1 MTDYSI
7 DIIKDTSYTI
17 ELNEQGPQ
25 GIQGPKGIQ
34 GEVGPVGPKGDIG
47 DVGPKGDKGDKGEQG
62 DIGPVGPQG
71 EQGIQGEA
79 ATITIGK
86 VETLPADSK
95 ATVENVGTQGSAI
108 FDFGIPQ
115 GVQGIQGERGLQGPQ
130 GIQGPKGEQGDI
142 GPQGPQGLKGDK
154 GDKGPQGPQGI
165 QGETGPIG
173 PQGEQGATGPRGPQG
188 ATGPVGPQGPQGLKG
203 DQGPQGEIGPAGPKG
218 EQGIQGPQ
226 GVQGPRGLQGV
237 KGDTGFS
244 PTITE
249 KVNTQNEYILTVIND
264 TDTYDTPNLKAQAV
278 IPYAT
283 QAEAEAGVA
292 TNKVMSPSTSK
303 AVAYK
308 YIGKVNQ
315 LGFNGVLQSGVITF
329 TPDNNNVYEIKDGY
343 EYEIDLLFEAVG
355 TIDDDTKIVIKN
367 GTTNINIVNA
377 LYSDYTK
384 SITYKDLKQVC
395 KYDTNIGYRFIFNG
409 RYTTKDNYNFIVI
422 PSTVNTTPS
431 IYNSIQ
437 DCIVSNPNLIQ
448 YEQTSSTIILKKGS
462 KLIIPN
468 GVGNFTYTTLINNIS
483 SPIPTGNGEKIMY
496 TDGGDIH
503 YIDSG
508 AVFAGATK
516 PTGYTA
522 MVWYD
527 TTENKIKYSE
537 NSGATWTGLY
547 AFPIARCD
555 NTGIKECF
563 CTGISHFAN
572 CVWVA
577 NGVEVLIPNGKDS
590 SGKYNNSLYHNDI
603 TRVAVYNDT
612 YEGVLLLGPSGLIR
626 KSSYEARSDNYVYDG
641 EGNKLNACP
650 ISTIKTTTGVVDEQE
665 DRPVLRLLT
674 SEDKTKSTGS
684 GLELCD
690 IGCALYI
697 DETKGLR
704 RRLNGSIMD
713 ITSNYQAFLTRLKEI
728 TTLYP
733 SLVCT
738 ETEWQA
744 IKTASKL
751 GQCGKFVLNYRT
763 ITETWAVFGYPLDA
777 MHVVAK
783 KSATDVAVGDTV
795 WEYDDSNN
803 TVGTT
808 TYTVTNV
815 VIGSSGTADVTITIN
830 DSASTTLKHRAD
842 GTYDYTA
849 TVAGDVESVRLPAV
863 VNIQGL
869 TDLSKLGIT
878 IGAGLPSIAHT
889 HKLSLAGRAGNN
901 AGVNRKPSW
910 CYDDWSGAV
919 TEATTAGNTP
929 VSSIYGNSNT
939 VQQEAIQY
947 PYFIQVATGQET
959 ENNIV
964 NDIELN
970 NPSFFGDS
978 KYVPT
983 EVNNLSW
990 LKSNG
995 QNNPKGTYPSFYN
1008 WVLENVNA
1016 GKAGFKLSTAS
1027 DITDYDFVIN
1037 TTSETF
1043 RLPLLNGAEDLPSN
1057 RYINSIVSNSIT
1069 TAEQNYTVK
1078 ANGWVYVKGNQGA
1091 GGSILAY
1098 IKTPTN
1104 VETSALGAATSVNSS
1119 FKRFVKPGDVLVVK
1133 SDGATFIHIVSYFQ
1147 YAQGNGNLY
1156 YYVGETVQNA
1166 NLIDAG
1172 RIGEI
1177 LPTKTDMLQASG
1189 AGMPSSKYID
1199 LAVGANGAPYTA
1211 PANGWFCASGVG
1223 TSADTS
1229 LYFITDATGICSG
1242 FTTGNGGQ
1250 ATPKV
1255 TTPVS
1260 SGDVVRLYHAK
1271 INTWDWFRF
1280 VYAEG
1285 SKQ

>member
-1 MTDYSI
+1 MADYSI

-25 GIQGPKGIQ
+25 GIQGPKGEQ
-34 GEVGPVGPKGDIG
+34 GE
-47 DVGPKGDKGDKGEQG
+47 
-62 DIGPVGPQG
+62 
-71 EQGIQGEA
+71 
-79 ATITIGK
+79 
-86 VETLPADSK
+86 
-95 ATVENVGTQGSAI
+95 
-108 FDFGIPQ
+108 
-115 GVQGIQGERGLQGPQ
+115 
-130 GIQGPKGEQGDI
+130 I

-154 GDKGPQGPQGI
+154 GDKGPQGA
-165 QGETGPIG
+165 TGPVGPQG

-218 EQGIQGPQ
+218 PQGIQGPQ

-343 EYEIDLLFEAVG
+343 EYEVDLLFEAVG

-384 SITYKDLKQVC
+384 PITYKYLKQVC

-483 SPIPTGNGEKIMY
+483 SPIPTGSGEKIMY

-527 TTENKIKYSE
+527 TTENKIKYSG
-537 NSGATWTGLY
+537 NSGTTWTGLY

-612 YEGVLLLGPSGLIR
+612 YEGVLLLGPSGLLR
-626 KSSYEARSDNYVYDG
+626 KNSYEVRSDNYVYDG

-713 ITSNYQAFLTRLKEI
+713 ITTNYQAFLARLKEI

-738 ETEWQA
+738 ETEWQSA
-744 IKTASKL
+744 KTTSAF
-751 GQCGKFVLNYRT
+751 GQVGKFVLNYK
-763 ITETWAVFGYPLDA
+763 TESTTTTWAVFTTIFDGDRIVKKPA
-777 MHVVAK
+777 SEVVVGDIAYDWD
-783 KSATDVAVGDTV
+783 SATK
-795 WEYDDSNN
+795 

-808 TYTVTNV
+808 EYIITNV
-815 VIGSSGTADVTITIN
+815 WHETKSDVIIGFDNAVRNGFG
-830 DSASTTLKHRAD
+830 HEAD
-842 GTYDYTA
+842 GSNDYTFTS
-849 TVAGDVESVRLPAV
+849 TVETDEIDSVRLPAV

-889 HKLSLAGRAGNN
+889 HNLSLAGRAGNN
-901 AGVNRKPSW
+901 AGINRNPSW
-910 CYDDWSGAV
+910 CYDDWSGA
-919 TEATTAGNTP
+919 ATTATTTGNTS

-995 QNNPKGTYPSFYN
+995 QNNHKGTYPSFYN
-1008 WVLENVNA
+1008 WVLTNTNA
-1016 GKAGFKLSTAS
+1016 GKDGFKLSTAT

-1037 TTSETF
+1037 TADETF
-1043 RLPLLNGAEDLPSN
+1043 RLPLLNGEENIPSD
-1057 RYINSIVSNSIT
+1057 RYINNIIPNNIT
-1069 TAEQNYTVK
+1069 PTQQTYTAP
-1078 ANGWVYVKGNQGA
+1078 ANGWVYVKGNNA
-1091 GGSILAY
+1091 TGGSIFAY

-1104 VETSALGAATSVNSS
+1104 VETSASGAGTAVNSS
-1119 FKRFVKPGDVLVVK
+1119 FKRFVKRGDILVVV
-1133 SDGATFIHIVSYFQ
+1133 SDGALFINVVSYFQ
-1147 YAQGNGNLY
+1147 YAQGNGSLY

-1172 RIGEI
+1172 RIGEQ
-1177 LPTKTDMLQASG
+1177 LVTKTDVVQATRVS
-1189 AGMPSSKYID
+1189 MPSSKFID
-1199 LAVGANGAPYTA
+1199 LTLLASGQLYIA
-1211 PANGWFCASGVG
+1211 PADGYFLLSKLSSANDQYMTLGVG
-1223 TSADTS
+1223 DLRNTTYCNGTGWWLQQVSPPVRKG
-1229 LYFITDATGICSG
+1229 DA
-1242 FTTGNGGQ
+1242 FYVQYNLGG
-1250 ATPKV
+1250 ATQ
-1255 TTPVS
+1255 
-1260 SGDVVRLYHAK
+1260 H
-1271 INTWDWFRF
+1271 FRF
-1280 VYAEG
+1280 YYADG
-1285 SKQ
+1285 VAND